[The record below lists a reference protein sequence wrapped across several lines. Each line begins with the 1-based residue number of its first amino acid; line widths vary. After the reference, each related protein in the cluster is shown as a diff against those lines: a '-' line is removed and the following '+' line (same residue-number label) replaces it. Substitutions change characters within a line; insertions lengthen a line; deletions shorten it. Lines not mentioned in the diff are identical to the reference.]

1 MDAIIKY
8 FADNFTSSPIA
19 FSISL
24 IVLAMSVV
32 IYQLKSMK
40 AIVIGQ
46 CVINFFVLLTYIF
59 GDGLSGAAV
68 SVVAIVHTFL
78 IYWLFQ
84 RKGRS
89 IPLWFVLM
97 FAAIYIVCAAFTV
110 TGITDILPIGA
121 ALSFAFSIVQAESWR
136 YRLIVLAN
144 PLFWIAYDIVI
155 AAPIPM
161 LVTHVIAAT
170 AVIVGIIR
178 LDIKKLISKDKNKI

>member
-59 GDGLSGAAV
+59 GGGLSGAAV

-78 IYWLFQ
+78 I
-84 RKGRS
+84 
-89 IPLWFVLM
+89 
-97 FAAIYIVCAAFTV
+97 
-110 TGITDILPIGA
+110 
-121 ALSFAFSIVQAESWR
+121 
-136 YRLIVLAN
+136 
-144 PLFWIAYDIVI
+144 
-155 AAPIPM
+155 
-161 LVTHVIAAT
+161 
-170 AVIVGIIR
+170 
-178 LDIKKLISKDKNKI
+178 